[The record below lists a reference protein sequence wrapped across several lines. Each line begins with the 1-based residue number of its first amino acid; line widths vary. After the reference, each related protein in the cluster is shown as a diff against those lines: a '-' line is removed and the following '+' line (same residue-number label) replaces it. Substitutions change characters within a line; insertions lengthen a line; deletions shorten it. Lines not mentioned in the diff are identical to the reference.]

1 VNKEVLRPHLCRCKS
16 FQRNPTET
24 LHSLSVDFFVQLRV
38 LNIVAIAM
46 VNAGD
51 ENEVF
56 VFDWVGMLITLA
68 EVEHKQ
74 VDEFLVY
81 FI

>member
-1 VNKEVLRPHLCRCKS
+1 
-16 FQRNPTET
+16 
-24 LHSLSVDFFVQLRV
+24 
-38 LNIVAIAM
+38 M

-68 EVEHKQ
+68 EVEYKQ